1 MNIFLTEKVTGPESH
16 KNPKSHGTILDNNA
30 IIGIQGSGDHRQTY
44 EASYEVQGIESKEL
58 IPIPLKFSN
67 KFPKLSSTKQK
78 KHFDRYLS
86 VMRNHLLKRLPFMN
100 NEYTHI
106 SLVKLIN
113 ECGEFQYEKK
123 RYYIWNEFKETYPFF
138 YVVDTGSNLKYTNNL
153 FEKNSKVKIMN
164 YKLIDM
170 LIDASDTK
178 ELVSL
183 FYGSINDDTV
193 LTTVDVDMNSLCN
206 FISHCDV
213 ELSNPA
219 HSTEYKNQIR
229 KNRYQAKYTK
239 LISEFFYDAYDKYCF
254 PMIPNKSDYG
264 RTYYQ
269 GINLMN
275 MKEEVRRAVL
285 GDYHQYDLNAAVYA
299 VKLMLAK
306 NVLAE
311 NNESHY
317 GKFTYTKEYLDRK
330 SRLREELAK
339 DCLKKMNMPFKGKV
353 KIIKEAI
360 TAIGFGA
367 RIGAGSWQTSDN
379 EWKNPALNDI
389 IKTKE
394 DRERF
399 INHNFVKNFV
409 KEQQDMMKLIVDHY
423 LKDEE
428 FTSKIVTIKNM
439 VNNNG
444 RIRKAQVM
452 AYLYQSTETYIMENV
467 KQIAGDNVI
476 SIHDALITKKQI
488 SNNTLL
494 DIKQFLNELDSELT
508 IDHEQK
514 NGWMSVYEYEDDDP
528 RDAYVRQ
535 MYKDNAKSFSYD
547 VMGNY
552 ASYESTTQYEQLEEE
567 DYY

>member
-1 MNIFLTEKVTGPESH
+1 MNR
-16 KNPKSHGTILDNNA
+16 N
-30 IIGIQGSGDHRQTY
+30 Q
-44 EASYEVQGIESKEL
+44 L
-58 IPIPLKFSN
+58 IPIPKSFSN
-67 KFPKLSSTKQK
+67 KFPNLSAKKQQ
-78 KHFDRYLS
+78 KHFDSYLS
-86 VMRNHLLKRLPFMN
+86 VMHRHLCKRLPFMN
-100 NEYTHI
+100 DEYTYI
-106 SLVKLIN
+106 SLEKLIN

-123 RYYIWNEFKETYPFF
+123 RYYIWNEFKETFAFF
-138 YVVDTGSNLKYTNNL
+138 YVIDPGSNLKYTKNL

-164 YKLIDM
+164 HKLVDM
-170 LIDASDTK
+170 LIDAGDAQ

-183 FYGSINDDTV
+183 FYGDINDDTV
-193 LTTVDVDMNSLCN
+193 LTTVDVDMNSLVN

-213 ELSNPA
+213 ELSNP
-219 HSTEYKNQIR
+219 TNTDEYKNQVR

-239 LISEFFYDAYDKYCF
+239 IISEFFYEIYDKYCF

-264 RTYYQ
+264 RTYYK
-269 GINLMN
+269 GINIMN

-285 GDYHQYDLNAAVYA
+285 GDYHQYDLNASVYA

-311 NNESHY
+311 KNESHF

-330 SRLREELAK
+330 SRLRNDLAK
-339 DCLKKMNMPFKGKV
+339 ECLTKMNMPFKGKI

-367 RIGAGSWQTSDN
+367 RIGAGSWQVNDN

-389 IKTKE
+389 IMNKE
-394 DRERF
+394 DRDRF

-409 KEQQDMMKLIVDHY
+409 KEQQEMMKLIVDHY
-423 LKDEE
+423 LEDDE
-428 FTSKIVTIKNM
+428 FTGKIVAIKDM
-439 VNNNG
+439 SNNNG

-452 AYLYQSTETYIMENV
+452 AYLYQHAEAYIMQQV
-467 KQIAGDNVI
+467 KEIAGEGSI
-476 SIHDALITKKQI
+476 CIHDALITKRPI
-488 SNNTLL
+488 SNNKLL
-494 DIKQFLNELDSELT
+494 DIKKLLSDFDQELS
-508 IDHEQK
+508 IDHEEK
-514 NGWMSVYEYEDDDP
+514 NGWLSIYEYEDDDP

-535 MYKDNAKSFSYD
+535 MYQNNAKMFKHD

-567 DYY
+567 DYYE